1 MAVVKSAIDLGLSDH
16 PFTQDVIIESASPP
30 VRIRPLAEV
39 LSAWDELRSGAPAR
53 TLFHSPAWCQAL
65 KRAYGFRISVATLE
79 KAGRILAG
87 CLLSRTRNPFVRR
100 VVSLPFSDACPPLGQ
115 DDAAV
120 AELIRE
126 MAKDRR
132 IGGHLELRGVR
143 APAPWTAVD
152 CFEQWSLDLARG
164 FAEIQRRADRNLRR
178 QAKHAAA
185 AALKIESGSSP
196 AMLSR
201 FYRIQ
206 LQTRRR
212 LGVPPQPMR
221 FFTAVHKVFA
231 KFQGIEVWLATS
243 NGRDHAGVVLLRD
256 EDRLYAKWSARAADS
271 LPGSAHLLF
280 LSILEHHAEKAAVLD
295 LGRTDSRNTG
305 LSRFKA
311 EMGASSAPLPYSY
324 LPHPPHIVS
333 AEAPGRGDR
342 AIARVWRRLPIP
354 VTRAVGAIA
363 YRYLA

>member
-1 MAVVKSAIDLGLSDH
+1 M
-16 PFTQDVIIESASPP
+16 
-30 VRIRPLAEV
+30 
-39 LSAWDELRSGAPAR
+39 
-53 TLFHSPAWCQAL
+53 
-65 KRAYGFRISVATLE
+65 
-79 KAGRILAG
+79 
-87 CLLSRTRNPFVRR
+87 RR
-100 VVSLPFSDACPPLGQ
+100 VISLPFSDTCPPLGVSER
-115 DDAAV
+115 ART
-120 AELIRE
+120 ELIRGL
-126 MAKDRR
+126 AKDRR
-132 IGGHLELRGVR
+132 VGANVELRGVR
-143 APAPWTAVD
+143 APAPWTAID
-152 CFEQWSLDLARG
+152 CFEQWSLNLARP
-164 FAEIQRRADRNLRR
+164 FAEIQRRADRNFRR

-185 AALKIESGSSP
+185 AALKVENGASP
-196 AMLSR
+196 AMLER

-231 KFQGIEVWLATS
+231 KIDGIEIWLATS

-256 EDRLYAKWSARAADS
+256 GDRLYAKWSARAADS

-280 LSILEHHAEKAAVLD
+280 LSILEHHAETASLLD
-295 LGRTDSRNTG
+295 LGRTDARNTG

-324 LPHPPHIVS
+324 LPNPPHIVS
-333 AEAPGRGDR
+333 AEAPGQSDR

-354 VTRAVGAIA
+354 ITRAVGAIA